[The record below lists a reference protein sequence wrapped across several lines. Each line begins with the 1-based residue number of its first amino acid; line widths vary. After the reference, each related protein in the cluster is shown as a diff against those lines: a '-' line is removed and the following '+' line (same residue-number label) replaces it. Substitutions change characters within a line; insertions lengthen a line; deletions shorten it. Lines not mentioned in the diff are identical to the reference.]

1 MSISFTVNG
10 KQVQL
15 KPNDTFEDIFDDHVK
30 NGKFLDKVW
39 RINDQQKP
47 IQKSTKIN
55 QFLQG
60 GERVECLD
68 KNSVP
73 SNFPS
78 TNQPANQPGFTPTQQ
93 PTSPFVSQQQP
104 TSPFIPQQPQ
114 SPFVAQPSKINQQP
128 QIPIPAQIPSNI
140 PAQNQQK
147 PNSLQDV
154 LKDQANKM
162 LVNKMAIKRQEI
174 NDTSGNKETAVKT
187 IKQFK
192 VQIKEYGK
200 IVTLES
206 EDGSFKATFLEEN
219 ASEAE
224 QDNIVLSQ
232 HDIIQNP
239 ETQLKLAMGRNP
251 SQSTKVLFLSGY
263 KGIAIKWVT
272 GLQTK
277 FQFWLDE

>member
-1 MSISFTVNG
+1 MSISFTLNG
-10 KQVQL
+10 KQVQSKL
-15 KPNDTFEDIFDDHVK
+15 NDTFGDIFDEYVK

-39 RINDQQKP
+39 RINDQQKL
-47 IQKSTKIN
+47 IQKNIKIS

-68 KNSVP
+68 KN
-73 SNFPS
+73 
-78 TNQPANQPGFTPTQQ
+78 QQ
-93 PTSPFVSQQQP
+93 PFVSQQPP
-104 TSPFIPQQPQ
+104 TSPFIPQQPI
-114 SPFVAQPSKINQQP
+114 SPFAAQPSKIFQQP
-128 QIPIPAQIPSNI
+128 QIPSNI

-162 LVNKMAIKRQEI
+162 LVNKIAIKRQEI

-187 IKQFK
+187 IKGFK
-192 VQIKEYGK
+192 IQIKEYGK

-224 QDNIVLSQ
+224 QDNIVLSFN
-232 HDIIQNP
+232 DIIQSP

-251 SQSTKVLFLSGY
+251 SQSTKVLFLSGF

>member
-1 MSISFTVNG
+1 MNM
-10 KQVQL
+10 L
-15 KPNDTFEDIFDDHVK
+15 KLKGEIFLNK
-30 NGKFLDKVW
+30 IW
-39 RINDQQKP
+39 RINDQQKL
-47 IQKSTKIN
+47 IQKSIKIT
-55 QFLQG
+55 QILKG
-60 GERVECLD
+60 GDKVDCLD

-73 SNFPS
+73 STFSS
-78 TNQPANQPGFTPTQQ
+78 TNQIDNQRRFIPLQPPIQPIDFLQQPSNQPINPLVKQ
-93 PTSPFVSQQQP
+93 PN
-104 TSPFIPQQPQ
+104 
-114 SPFVAQPSKINQQP
+114 KINQQSQTP
-128 QIPIPAQIPSNI
+128 PKVPT
-140 PAQNQQK
+140 QNQQK